1 MNGFGGGPGCAVRN
15 KNIPKP
21 SQPLK
26 SFNWAKLPE
35 VRLRLLG
42 KFNL

>member
-1 MNGFGGGPGCAVRN
+1 MIPGGPGLALKK

-26 SFNWAKLPE
+26 SFNWAKLPD
-35 VRLRLLG
+35 VCII
-42 KFNL
+42 KISFIKSI